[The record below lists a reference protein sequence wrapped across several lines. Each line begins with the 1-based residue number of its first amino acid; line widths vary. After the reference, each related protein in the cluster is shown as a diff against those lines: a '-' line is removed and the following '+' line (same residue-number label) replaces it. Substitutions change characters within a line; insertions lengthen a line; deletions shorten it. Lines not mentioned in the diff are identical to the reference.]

1 MTERV
6 IGPTGSPRRRRT
18 LLLPL
23 VAVFA
28 FGLFFIAGASADL
41 SRTLFELDKDAT
53 NNATYT
59 KIGLLNAA
67 VSADTTVPLETT
79 IQICQDVSA
88 FYNGAKILIDAE
100 RMTLANGAN
109 LGGGGCPSGFDF
121 KRSYLATRGVDG
133 TSAGPAPNGDHAK
146 AENISKIDTGTTG
159 VFEGDDWNQVYD
171 LANGDPDETCTSL
184 GAVECVF
191 SHDGR
196 STSIFTSSKDYDEIS
211 GTPAHWQWRDQSV
224 PDANELDD
232 GFAIK
237 YIDGTGDQ
245 QLYFGA
251 DRFATEGTKDA
262 GFWFFQKPIAPV
274 PGVGGADGT
283 FTGTHTA
290 PDDGGDGSATPHQV
304 ELAEGRPRRAPTAR
318 GRAAL
323 RRQRYGRRRPRPDQ
337 LLERRGDGHGPR
349 LRVDRARRLHGLAA
363 PARRA
368 GRLRAGC
375 IHAGAVRNGEQHHR
389 RVGMVL

>member
-6 IGPTGSPRRRRT
+6 IGPTGSPRRRWT
-18 LLLPL
+18 SLLALSVV
-23 VAVFA
+23 VAFA
-28 FGLFFIAGASADL
+28 LIFTAGASADL

-79 IQICQDVSA
+79 IQICQDQA
-88 FYNGAKILIDAE
+88 ANYANGTKILIDAE
-100 RMTLANGAN
+100 RMTIANGAD
-109 LGGGGCPSGFDF
+109 LGGGGCPSGFTN
-121 KRSYLATRGVDG
+121 KKSYLATRGVDG

-171 LANGDPDETCTSL
+171 LANGDPDETCSSI

-191 SHDGR
+191 THDNR

-237 YIDGTGDQ
+237 YIDGGRPAALLRGRPLRDRGYEGRW
-245 QLYFGA
+245 LLVLPEA
-251 DRFATEGTKDA
+251 DRTRARRGRRRRHLHWDA
-262 GFWFFQKPIAPV
+262 
-274 PGVGGADGT
+274 
-283 FTGTHTA
+283 TA
-290 PDDGGDGSATPHQV
+290 PDDGGDGFCNPLSGGVGGGPGQTSPNC
-304 ELAEGRPRRAPTAR
+304 P
-318 GRAAL
+318 GRA
-323 RRQRYGRRRPRPDQ
+323 
-337 LLERRGDGHGPR
+337 HTTTTTT
-349 LRVDRARRLHGLAA
+349 RAATSSS
-363 PARRA
+363 
-368 GRLRAGC
+368 
-375 IHAGAVRNGEQHHR
+375 
-389 RVGMVL
+389 